1 MAIVNRN
8 VTLYRLNPTLTS
20 VWMEKQLRQHS
31 GFEVLALESV
41 LEEVHDTKSWELLQD
56 STDYRLLFSLSVR
69 VRKQLDGNWQTFF
82 SLVFFSSFPFFF
94 FCKLTGRKP
103 SRLRQEPICVIAI
116 VTKTKPESA
125 CGLVFFEVLF
135 GRIWPRMFSSL
146 SLKQFF
152 KTCILFF
159 VFIDFLHC
167 LRKRFCYFFEC
178 SWQRFCKNFLVHLG
192 CKNAVVDGF

>member
-1 MAIVNRN
+1 MAIVNGN

-41 LEEVHDTKSWELLQD
+41 LEEVHDAKSWELLQD

-94 FCKLTGRKP
+94 FLQINRAEAKPLTTGAHLCYSYCHKN
-103 SRLRQEPICVIAI
+103 EAGI
-116 VTKTKPESA
+116 
-125 CGLVFFEVLF
+125 GLWSGVF
-135 GRIWPRMFSSL
+135 WSSVRADMAAD
-146 SLKQFF
+146 
-152 KTCILFF
+152 
-159 VFIDFLHC
+159 VFII
-167 LRKRFCYFFEC
+167 
-178 SWQRFCKNFLVHLG
+178 V
-192 CKNAVVDGF
+192 A